1 MSDSQAA
8 APSAQQPS
16 LSIAGAAAKLAEQ
29 RTADANLARRAEA
42 AGQVMGGAP
51 EEDGEAVT
59 MPAPDAEAA
68 PAGSEDAG
76 ADPLIDLGDGVKVTL
91 AQVREGFMLKA
102 DHTRKTQAL
111 AEERRALEAMRA
123 QKLAALEQSLGQLQ
137 QQITAPRS
145 LQALLAEDPV
155 NGLARFAQQVDRMQ
169 QLSAARDLASRQRDE
184 QLATVRAARD
194 RELAENYWTSRADAE
209 KGIAEATAYAKTYG
223 YGDEF
228 LATALNDPHAVAILD
243 KARKFDELQAGRSRL
258 ERLVADKPKVVR
270 PGAKVSA
277 QAAHH
282 AAVQGARGKLKST
295 GSLSDAVAYLQAQ
308 RKAKGN

>member
-8 APSAQQPS
+8 APSAQPAS
-16 LSIAGAAAKLAEQ
+16 ISIAEAAGRLAEQ
-29 RTADANLARRAEA
+29 RDAEP
-42 AGQVMGGAP
+42 AGDAMGGDPDGGDVP
-51 EEDGEAVT
+51 EGAVT
-59 MPAPDAEAA
+59 SDSAEPEAPDD
-68 PAGSEDAG
+68 G
-76 ADPLIDLGDGVKVTL
+76 LIDLGDGLRVSL
-91 AQVREGFMLKA
+91 DQVREGFMLKA

-111 AEERRALEAMRA
+111 AEERRAIETIRA
-123 QKLAALEQSLGQLQ
+123 QKVMALEQALGQLQ
-137 QQITAPRS
+137 QQAAPSKS

-169 QLSAARDLASRQRDE
+169 QLSAARELARGQRNE
-184 QLATVRAARD
+184 HLAAAKAERD
-194 RELAENYWTSRADAE
+194 RHLAQHYWTSAAEAE
-209 KGIAEATAYAKTYG
+209 KGIAEAVGYAKSYG

-228 LATALNDPHAVAILD
+228 LAAALNDPHAVAILD
-243 KARKFDELQAGRSRL
+243 KARKFDELQAGKARI

-282 AAVQGARGKLKST
+282 GAAQSARSKLKSS

-308 RKAKGN
+308 RKTKGA

>member
-16 LSIAGAAAKLAEQ
+16 LSIAEAAGKLAEQ
-29 RTADANLARRAEA
+29 RTADARLARRAEA
-42 AGQVMGGAP
+42 AGQVMGGEPEDESDVAP
-51 EEDGEAVT
+51 PPPSEAS
-59 MPAPDAEAA
+59 DEAA
-68 PAGSEDAG
+68 NLPEGPADNI
-76 ADPLIDLGDGVKVTL
+76 IDLGDGVQVTL
-91 AQVREGFMLKA
+91 EQVREGFMLKA

-123 QKLAALEQSLGQLQ
+123 QKLAALEQALGQLQ
-137 QQITAPRS
+137 QHVTAPKS

-169 QLSAARDLASRQRDE
+169 QLSAARDLARQQRDE
-184 QLATVRAARD
+184 HLATLRAARD
-194 RELAENYWTSRADAE
+194 RELAEGYWTSRGEAE
-209 KGIAEATAYAKTYG
+209 KGIADATAYAKTYG
-223 YGDEF
+223 YGDDF

-277 QAAHH
+277 QAAHQSV
-282 AAVQGARGKLKST
+282 VQGARSRLKST
-295 GSLSDAVAYLQAQ
+295 GSLGDAVAYLQAQ